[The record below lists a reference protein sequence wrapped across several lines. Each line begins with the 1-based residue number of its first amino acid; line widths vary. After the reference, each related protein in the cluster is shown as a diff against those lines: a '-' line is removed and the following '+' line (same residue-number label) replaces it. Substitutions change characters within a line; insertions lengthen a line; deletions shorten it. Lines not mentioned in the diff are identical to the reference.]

1 MLVETDTPLRV
12 LRRRLAPG
20 VVEMARQG
28 STALAPEVLHED
40 VAYYRD
46 PELFAREQRRLFREM
61 PVVACLSSDLPEP
74 GSFRT
79 FDDTGVPILLTR
91 AKDGQVRAFLNV
103 CPHRAARVV
112 GASCGKANRFT
123 CRFHAWTYDNTG
135 RNLGVPEEH
144 YFDAETSANKN
155 LTPVPAEERHGF
167 VFVQATPGSVMD
179 LDAFLGDFA
188 EDLAIL
194 DLAHAERVHAQ
205 DIPVS
210 ANWKMGMDTF
220 FETYHLN
227 ALHRETFKG
236 FFSPICVF
244 DTFGPHHR
252 FTFAPLALDDWT
264 RTPESEWDLDLLP
277 LQYFLFPNTI
287 MAVGSTSKSG
297 TVINIHHIFPSSP
310 GQFVS
315 KMNYCSIGGVQGPEH
330 RAEIDKAY
338 EVTKVAIIQDDYA
351 VTGEGHPGMLAL
363 PEGTRLPVGRQEI
376 GVQNF
381 HRNVRR
387 FAGS

>member
-1 MLVETDTPLRV
+1 
-12 LRRRLAPG
+12 
-20 VVEMARQG
+20 
-28 STALAPEVLHED
+28 
-40 VAYYRD
+40 
-46 PELFAREQRRLFREM
+46 
-61 PVVACLSSDLPEP
+61 
-74 GSFRT
+74 
-79 FDDTGVPILLTR
+79 
-91 AKDGQVRAFLNV
+91 
-103 CPHRAARVV
+103 
-112 GASCGKANRFT
+112 
-123 CRFHAWTYDNTG
+123 
-135 RNLGVPEEH
+135 
-144 YFDAETSANKN
+144 
-155 LTPVPAEERHGF
+155 
-167 VFVQATPGSVMD
+167 MD

-194 DLAHAERVHAQ
+194 DLAHAERVHAM

-252 FTFAPLALDDWT
+252 FTFAPLALDEWT

-297 TVINIHHIFPSSP
+297 TVINVHHIFPSSP
-310 GQFVS
+310 EQFVS

-330 RAEIDKAY
+330 QAEIDKAY
-338 EVTKVAIIQDDYA
+338 EVTKVAIIQDDYS

-363 PEGTRLPVGRQEI
+363 PEGTTLPVGRQEV

-381 HRNVRR
+381 HRNVRTYT
-387 FAGS
+387 S